1 LSEPA
6 RGSQESGNQ
15 LIEGVNVQESTT
27 GTLEY
32 ASAVAE
38 TAQDLGPLSPPVA
51 ADLIGTTSTDESF
64 SSSSNG
70 SGPVQLIGESETSEA
85 MQMAGAA
92 AGSLAPEAG
101 RPVQNPADNAA
112 ERLSS
117 TGALPGVT
125 ADGPAT
131 GGLSLS
137 AASVG
142 AALAATGAP
151 LPMAPV
157 SPADSPASGSVAKV
171 APSPMTAEPTEPAT
185 APHAYIPDP
194 PSSLGASAAAGR
206 DGQPSGSTPG
216 AAAPFNRPGRSN
228 RSPDTGAF
236 VPREVIAR
244 RRAAEAMTR
253 AIVMAPPLP
262 PSMMSAAQQAAQAA
276 TPSLAQPASGPITQ
290 PDGNPQA
297 QTAQTAQQSRAST
310 KSRKRS
316 KGRKHGAHTAG
327 IPVVTTAP
335 TAPGQSQEQP
345 PTGPMQMP
353 GTGAVPM
360 GYPNQGYPQGYAPQG
375 YVPQGY
381 VPQGYVPQGYVPAG
395 YVPQGYQQ
403 GVPTGAMPLSAMG
416 SVGMPT
422 ATPQQQRAGATPPG
436 QHGPSKG
443 ARLAMLA
450 AVVVVI
456 GGIVAGVLFSQR
468 GDGNPAGDS
477 NAASPTP
484 SASATQAVATTPLNF
499 TALSFDP
506 KVGGQGFKTEGPSYP
521 SANWYASAQFG
532 NLKDGIGLILD
543 LGSAQKVSSV
553 SVDVGA
559 SPITVGLRATDTLA
573 QSNLSSYDK
582 VQAQIKKT
590 GSVTMNASKAGA
602 HRYWMVWVTSLAPTS
617 VPDRYRVTLDNVKV
631 LGSKS

>member
-15 LIEGVNVQESTT
+15 LIEGVNLAESTT
-27 GTLEY
+27 GTMEY

-51 ADLIGTTSTDESF
+51 ADLVGTTSTDTSF
-64 SSSSNG
+64 SSSADG
-70 SGPVQLIGESETSEA
+70 SEPVQLIGENETSDA

-101 RPVQNPADNAA
+101 RPVESGAD
-112 ERLSS
+112 RLS
-117 TGALPGVT
+117 TGSLPGVT

-151 LPMAPV
+151 LEVAPV
-157 SPADSPASGSVAKV
+157 RPADADAPALGSAAKV
-171 APSPMTAEPTEPAT
+171 APGSTAADPSEPST

-194 PSSLGASAAAGR
+194 PSSFGASAASGR
-206 DGQPSGSTPG
+206 EGQPAGSNPG
-216 AAAPFNRPGRSN
+216 GPAPFSRPGRSN
-228 RSPDTGAF
+228 RSPDTSAF

-290 PDGNPQA
+290 PDGTPQA
-297 QTAQTAQQSRAST
+297 QAAQPPRTSA
-310 KSRKRS
+310 KNRKRA

-327 IPVVTTAP
+327 IPMVTTAP
-335 TAPGQSQEQP
+335 TAPTAPAQPHVQP
-345 PTGPMQMP
+345 PTGPMPMPGAP
-353 GTGAVPM
+353 GTGSMPM
-360 GYPNQGYPQGYAPQG
+360 GYAPGYAPQTYPQG

-422 ATPQQQRAGATPPG
+422 ATPPQQQMPGGNPPG
-436 QHGPSKG
+436 RHGPSKG

-456 GGIVAGVLFSQR
+456 GGIVAGVLFSQK
-468 GDGNPAGDS
+468 GDGDEPGGS
-477 NAASPTP
+477 AAQSPTP
-484 SASATQAVATTPLNF
+484 SASATQAVPAVPLDF

-506 KVGGQGFKTEGPSYP
+506 KGGRGFKTDGPSYT
-521 SANWYASAQFG
+521 SANWYTTAQFG

-543 LGSAQKVSSV
+543 LGSAKKVSSV
-553 SVDVGA
+553 TLDVGS
-559 SPITVGLRATDTLA
+559 SPVTVGLRATDTRS
-573 QSNLSSYDK
+573 QSDLGVYDK
-582 VQAQIKKT
+582 VWAQSKQT
-590 GSVTMNASKAGA
+590 GGVTMNASKAGA
-602 HRYWMVWVTSLAPTS
+602 HRYWMVWVTSLAPTN
-617 VPDRYRVTLDNVKV
+617 VVDEYRVTLDNVKV
-631 LGSKS
+631 LGPKS